1 MSDNNTTNEPEADL
15 IEPYADLIE
24 PFIGLST
31 LEGAPDL
38 IRTAVDNGLAAA
50 DPASVGAYGLAYIV
64 PASHKVEVLDIR
76 EHEDEPR
83 LPSFPTQTHQF
94 VGVRSLASYVDRYQN
109 PATLA
114 YVTDV
119 YGKGTAMLT
128 SDTPV
133 ATVVLD
139 DHPASNL
146 DNDDGVLSVEV
157 SVGRR
162 AHTARLVLRPTAAAK
177 RWGQALATS
186 RMSQEQFLDLVVDGL
201 GEIAEPDGAVL
212 RDLIQNLNALRSTEV
227 TSVMRSGGEGQ
238 IVLAEN
244 VKLTA
249 GTGNT
254 VPFPEQMTIV
264 LQPFAGVADTVTVK
278 LRIKPAL
285 GDAHVVFSLSC
296 GELDDTIARVVA
308 SVADDLTDQT
318 GLTAHWTP

>member
-1 MSDNNTTNEPEADL
+1 MSDDTTTNTTD
-15 IEPYADLIE
+15 EPYADLIDSVT
-24 PFIGLST
+24 FGLHT

-38 IRTAVDNGLAAA
+38 IRTAVDNGLAGAA
-50 DPASVGAYGLAYIV
+50 PTEVGDHGLAVVV
-64 PASHKVEVLDIR
+64 PAGYNVETLDTR
-76 EHEDEPR
+76 QFDDEPR

-94 VGVRSLASYVDRYQN
+94 VGVRSLAAYVGRYQN

-119 YGKGTAMLT
+119 YGKGPTMLT
-128 SDTPV
+128 GDTQV
-133 ATVVLD
+133 ATVVID
-139 DHPASNL
+139 DHPATNL
-146 DNDDGVLSVEV
+146 DDDGVLAVNA

-162 AHTARLVLRPTAAAK
+162 AHTAKLVLRPTAAAK
-177 RWGQALATS
+177 RWGNALGAP
-186 RMSQEQFLDLVVDGL
+186 RLSQEQFLDLVVDGL
-201 GEIAEPDGAVL
+201 GEIADPDGAVL

-227 TSVMRSGGEGQ
+227 TSVMRSGGQGE

-249 GTGNT
+249 GVGNT

-264 LQPFAGVADTVTVK
+264 LQPFAGVADTVTLK
-278 LRIKPAL
+278 LRIKPSV
-285 GDAHVVFSLSC
+285 GDSHVVFALSC
-296 GELDDTIARVVA
+296 GELDDAIARVVG